1 MSPVNP
7 RDLRGTIYDLRC
19 TRYEVRS
26 TRCDVRGSIY
36 DVRGTMY
43 EVRFA
48 DAQRWGPG
56 TSSSRVNPLHGIVGA
71 GHARPKVDGRWS
83 MACPAFAE
91 PGLQRVAG
99 RVAAVRTRQRRATG
113 G

>member
-19 TRYEVRS
+19 TKYEVRS

-36 DVRGTMY
+36 DLRGTMY

-71 GHARPKVDGRWS
+71 GPAPPRCEALTAG
-83 MACPAFAE
+83 ACPAQAYDAM
-91 PGLQRVAG
+91 PAG
-99 RVAAVRTRQRRATG
+99 RVYPEPMG
-113 G
+113 